1 MNNIQNKPSQN
12 KPLQKTIKDVIPDKP
27 NQKPKFKPKS
37 KSKPKPKSKILSIYS
52 TFYAFLFVSIIL
64 IYYILIPLLN
74 MSGIKDNGI
83 ELLKTYYIDNKYKSL
98 IMDFLFATLILK
110 ISENFPNHIPIIF
123 RRILIIV
130 VFDVILGLYI
140 NNTPY
145 LNGTMKFLKE
155 WSSSAG
161 WFAIVWDV
169 VYISLIGKVADKI
182 DNIRLIKNNKL
193 QLIIFGMVVI
203 SLMHV

>member
-1 MNNIQNKPSQN
+1 
-12 KPLQKTIKDVIPDKP
+12 
-27 NQKPKFKPKS
+27 
-37 KSKPKPKSKILSIYS
+37 
-52 TFYAFLFVSIIL
+52 
-64 IYYILIPLLN
+64 
-74 MSGIKDNGI
+74 MSGIKDNSI
-83 ELLKTYYIDNKYKSL
+83 NILKSYYIDNKYKSL

-110 ISENFPNHIPIIF
+110 ISENFPAHIPIIF

-169 VYISLIGKVADKI
+169 IYISLIGKVADKI
-182 DNIRLIKNNKL
+182 NDIRLIKNNKVE
-193 QLIIFGMVVI
+193 LIIFGMVVM
-203 SLMHV
+203 SLMHI